1 MWSNFVMWINYNLFP
16 VPYFAPHDK
25 FTMYAVLSLFVLFWH
40 NIRRTYKC
48 AKLQV
53 VMFQIMK
60 SPSRENS
67 SEQRLMFSGENRCC
81 AKFNISWRLTSAQA
95 TETDPSWQHFSLS
108 RLFKGRGSSRQN
120 ISLPLLTENQSFER
134 IDSRFVKFWSIVCIT
149 QN

>member
-1 MWSNFVMWINYNLFP
+1 MWGNFVMWSNDNLLHICDVEHF
-16 VPYFAPHDK
+16 VILHMEHFAPHDK

-53 VMFQIMK
+53 VMFQNMK

-67 SEQRLMFSGENRCC
+67 SEERLMFSGENRCC

-120 ISLPLLTENQSFER
+120 ISLPLLTLR
-134 IDSRFVKFWSIVCIT
+134 IRVLSALILDL
-149 QN
+149 